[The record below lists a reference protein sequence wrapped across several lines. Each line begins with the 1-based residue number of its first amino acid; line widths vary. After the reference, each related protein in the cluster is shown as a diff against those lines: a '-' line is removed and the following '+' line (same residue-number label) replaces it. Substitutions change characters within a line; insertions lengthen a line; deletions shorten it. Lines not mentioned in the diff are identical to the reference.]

1 MMPNDAKTGTSSTQY
16 YTSSS
21 TESMKIDI
29 SNYDNIYKTFSG
41 EKPVKK
47 KKENKKEFAEELQS
61 FNCDGCGN
69 RFKGLY
75 SEMKEMKI
83 YQCIKC
89 EKIVEHPDNPSICD
103 YWFVNGKFVCT
114 LCQRK
119 EEHKKIENHIKKHV
133 IGGK

>member
-1 MMPNDAKTGTSSTQY
+1 MPNDAKTGTSSTQY

-75 SEMKEMKI
+75 SEMNEGFYCSPKCKI
-83 YQCIKC
+83 DNKYIKSALSD
-89 EKIVEHPDNPSICD
+89 ELFEENPDDIS
-103 YWFVNGKFVCT
+103 T
-114 LCQRK
+114 A
-119 EEHKKIENHIKKHV
+119 
-133 IGGK
+133 